1 MAYANIIAAPD
12 LSRGDQIR
20 QGLDQKAL
28 NCTLQVARSIS
39 GIDPFCQ
46 QEIPGAF
53 SDVDR
58 EWSASG
64 SGLNAPL
71 HRIQFNVDNSAQLL
85 IAQRLK
91 HYDLVQTVDE
101 LRCKLSTGRRDTD
114 A

>member
-1 MAYANIIAAPD
+1 MAYANIIAALD
-12 LSRGDQIR
+12 LSRGDEIR
-20 QGLDQKAL
+20 QRLDQQAL
-28 NCTLQVARSIS
+28 NGALQVARSVS
-39 GIDPFCQ
+39 GIDAFSQ
-46 QEIPGAF
+46 QEIPTAF
-53 SDVDR
+53 CDVDR

-71 HRIQFNVDNSAQLL
+71 HRIQLNVDNSAQLI

-101 LRCKLSTGRRDTD
+101 LRGKLSTGRRDTD